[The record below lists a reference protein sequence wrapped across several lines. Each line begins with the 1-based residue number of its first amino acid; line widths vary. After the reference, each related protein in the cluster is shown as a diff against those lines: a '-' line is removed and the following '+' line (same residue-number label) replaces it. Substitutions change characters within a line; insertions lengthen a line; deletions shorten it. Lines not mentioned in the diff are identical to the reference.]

1 MGGHC
6 RYRSSRWIIMVF
18 GLSLVGCPET
28 LETGYATPQASS
40 SAVPVVETSAGE
52 MGQADATVSYE
63 ICADLATWVRPEFA
77 VQQQTVLQDPRYS
90 QGLGQEPLS
99 TLSEQFWTQPIITFT
114 TYGLSAR
121 VEPLNLS
128 GVWTATA
135 QIEPCYAGDRPVAI
149 NQGDWAEVWIIGHR
163 LAGIEWSNGQYL
175 LTVEPTTK
183 GLQVVQFERQETQ
196 NALALAA
203 VTPEGTVVPSV
214 SGDW

>member
-6 RYRSSRWIIMVF
+6 SYQRTRWIIVLL
-18 GLSLVGCPET
+18 GLGLVGCPES
-28 LETGYATPQASS
+28 LEIGYATPGA
-40 SAVPVVETSAGE
+40 SAVPVVETLANAEE
-52 MGQADATVSYE
+52 MDQVDAAVSYD

-77 VQQQTVLQDPRYS
+77 VQQQAVLQDPRYS
-90 QGLGQEPLS
+90 QSLGQEPLS

-121 VEPLNLS
+121 VEPMNLT

-135 QIEPCYAGDRPVAI
+135 QIEPCYGGDRPMAI

-175 LTVEPTTK
+175 LTVEPTAK
-183 GLQVVQFERQETQ
+183 GLQVIQFERQETQ
-196 NALALAA
+196 SPLALVA
-203 VTPEGTVVPSV
+203 VTTEGTAVPAI

>member
-6 RYRSSRWIIMVF
+6 RYQRIRWIIMLLGF
-18 GLSLVGCPET
+18 SLVGCPET
-28 LETGYATPQASS
+28 LKTGYTAPQASS

-52 MGQADATVSYE
+52 VAQADATVSYD

-90 QGLGQEPLS
+90 QSLGQEPLR
-99 TLSEQFWTQPIITFT
+99 TLSEQFWMQSIITFT

-121 VEPLNLS
+121 VEPMNFS

-135 QIEPCYAGDRPVAI
+135 QLEPCYGGDRPVAI

-175 LTVEPTTK
+175 LTVEPTTQ

-196 NALALAA
+196 SPLALAA
-203 VTPEGTVVPSV
+203 VTPEGTVVSSI